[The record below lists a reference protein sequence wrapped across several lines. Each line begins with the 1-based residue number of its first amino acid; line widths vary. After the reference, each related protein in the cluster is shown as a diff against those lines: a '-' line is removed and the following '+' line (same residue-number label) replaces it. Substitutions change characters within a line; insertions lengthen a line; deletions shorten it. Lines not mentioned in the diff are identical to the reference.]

1 MENYGNSFMTHIV
14 LKMGKTNFLTKKC
27 LEWNAV
33 AFLEFQLEV
42 LYSQTIKLI
51 SERLGD
57 YIRIEEYKPG

>member
-27 LEWNAV
+27 L